1 MVKAQASLTFS
12 DVAVEFTWQEWQLLD
27 PAQKDLYRD
36 VMLENYG
43 NLVSMGYEVSKPD
56 ALSRLERGEQPWTIL
71 DKSHSRTFSEIWKVD
86 NLHVHSQNESRVDRM
101 EQCHEHNA
109 LENTIHQH
117 KSNFPLRQNHGVF
130 DLDEKIVNSKLT
142 LMNQNRS
149 HGVNNS
155 AELHRDETFLHANH
169 EQFHIETKFP
179 ESQNHN
185 SSKSQIIKP
194 QKAPKVEKPHVR
206 SECGKTFIKKSWF
219 IHHQIIHTEEK
230 PHRCSLCGKA
240 FSKKFKLTEHHQSS
254 HRGEKPYR
262 CMECAKAYLCKSQ
275 LNKHQK
281 THMAEKPYICSGCG
295 KGFIQKRNLI
305 IHQRTHTGEKPYKC
319 SECGK
324 DFIQKGNLIIHQRT
338 HTGEKPFVCGECG
351 KGFIQKGSLITHQR
365 THTGEKPYVCGEC
378 GKGFS
383 QKSRLIAHQ
392 RFHTG
397 KSPFVCSECGKPFS
411 QKSSLIEH
419 QRIHT
424 GEKPFQCSECGKAF
438 AAKQRLIIHQRSH
451 TGERPYSCNECGKTF
466 AYVYCLVKHKRIHT
480 REKCVHSVKAED
492 PSRASHSSSH
502 TGDLMQ
508 DKSPGNVT
516 MHMPSVA
523 AQTSVN
529 MSGLL
534 SNRNVVLVGQPVTG
548 SEPSGDNRE
557 FVQQRNL
564 MNTVNVIVPVNAV
577 SVVVP
582 SVTNY
587 VLFYAPQ
594 NL

>member
-1 MVKAQASLTFS
+1 MVKASLTFS

-27 PAQKDLYRD
+27 TAQKDLYRD

-43 NLVSMGYEVSKPD
+43 NLVSVGYEVSKPD
-56 ALSRLERGEQPWTIL
+56 ALSRLERGEQPWTVL
-71 DKSHSRTFSEIWKVD
+71 DESHSRTFSDMCKID
-86 NLHVHSQNESRVDRM
+86 DHLRVHSQNESRVDRM
-101 EQCHEHNA
+101 EQCYEHNA
-109 LENTIHQH
+109 LESIIHQH
-117 KSNFPLRQNHGVF
+117 RNNFPLRQNHEVF
-130 DLDEKIVNSKLT
+130 DLDEKVVNLKLT
-142 LMNQNRS
+142 LINQNRS
-149 HGVNNS
+149 YEIHDS
-155 AELHRDETFLHANH
+155 AELNRDKETFLHATH
-169 EQFHIETKFP
+169 QQFHTEIKFP
-179 ESQNHN
+179 ESQKYN
-185 SSKSQIIKP
+185 STKYHLIKH
-194 QKAPKVEKPHVR
+194 QKTPKIEKPHVR

-219 IHHQIIHTEEK
+219 IHHEIIHTEEK

-240 FSKKFKLTEHHQSS
+240 FSKKFKLTEHHQSA
-254 HRGEKPYR
+254 HIGEKPYR
-262 CMECAKAYLCKSQ
+262 CMECAKAYLYKSQ

-281 THMAEKPYICSGCG
+281 THMAEKPFICSACG

-324 DFIQKGNLIIHQRT
+324 DFIQKGNLIVHQRT
-338 HTGEKPFVCGECG
+338 HTGEKPYICSECG
-351 KGFIQKGSLITHQR
+351 KGFIQKGSLITHQL

-392 RFHTG
+392 TFHTG
-397 KSPFVCSECGKPFS
+397 KTPFVCSECGKPFS

-438 AAKQRLIIHQRSH
+438 ATKQRVIIHQRSH

-466 AYVYCLVKHKRIHT
+466 AYMYCLVKHKRIHT
-480 REKCVHSVKAED
+480 REKCVDSGKVED
-492 PSRASHSSSH
+492 PSTASHSSLH
-502 TGDLMQ
+502 TNDLTQ
-508 DKSPGNVT
+508 NKNSVNVT
-516 MHMPSVA
+516 MQMTSVA

-529 MSGLL
+529 ISELV
-534 SNRNVVLVGQPVTG
+534 SNRNVVLVGQPVDR

-564 MNTVNVIVPVNAV
+564 INTVNVVVPMNAV
-577 SVVVP
+577 NVVVP
-582 SVTNY
+582 SLTNY
-587 VLFYAPQ
+587 VFFYASQ